1 MKKVYLFLCLVCLTF
16 TNLFAQPTVSVT
28 TPPTRNATDVVSIYN
43 DGPYTSLTGTDFNP
57 NWGQNGFAAATEIT
71 IGASD
76 KVRRYPNFNYQ
87 GIQFT
92 GTNISSFD
100 SLHIDVWSPDC
111 TILDI
116 YLIANGAGEKFVS
129 KNVTLSGWN
138 RFNIKLSDYS
148 NQGLSLTNIFQ
159 FKFVSNTPASG
170 TTIYLDNI
178 YFYKSANAPTLS
190 NFNVPAKVLGDAKF
204 KLTAPTSNSAGAFTY
219 TSANTGVATIVGDSV
234 TIVGVGSSNITAT
247 QAANGAYTSGSIS
260 ATLFVTSPGPTS
272 AAPTPTKPAANVIS
286 LYSNAYTN
294 RTVDTW
300 SASWDQ
306 ADLTDLQIAGNN
318 TKKYTNLVFAGIE
331 FTSSV
336 INVTNAEF
344 YHIDIW
350 TPDATNFK
358 VKLVDFG
365 ANGIYGGG
373 DDVEHEYTVTPPTL
387 NTWVS
392 YDIPMSA
399 FTGLTTRAH
408 LAQML
413 FISSNSTVYVDNVFF
428 WANTVLP
435 INLTSLT
442 ATKDGNKGLLNWS
455 TSTETNNYGFEVER
469 SNDAKTWNRI
479 SFVKGNGNSNVQ
491 SNYNFLDENL
501 FKGTNY
507 YRLKQIDF
515 DGKFN
520 YTSVVSIRFADKD
533 NLSVS
538 FYPNPTKGK
547 IVVLSESTIS
557 ERASLNIFDLN
568 GKLMKSITLTAQM
581 ANSNISVDVSDLSKG
596 LYLIS
601 LNNNGAIKTSK
612 LLIN

>member
-57 NWGQNGFAAATEIT
+57 NWGQNGYATATEIT

-87 GIQFT
+87 GIQFA
-92 GTNISSFD
+92 GTNISSYD
-100 SLHIDVWSPDC
+100 SLHLDVWSPDC

-116 YLIANGAGEKFVS
+116 YLVANGAGEKFVS

-204 KLTAPTSNSAGAFTY
+204 KLTAPTTNSGGAFTY

-247 QAANGAYTSGSIS
+247 QAANGAYTTGSIS

-306 ADLTDLQIAGNN
+306 ADLTDLQIAGND

-373 DDVEHEYTVTPPTL
+373 DDVEYEYTVTPPTL

-392 YDIPMSA
+392 YDIPMSS
-399 FTGLTTRAH
+399 FTGLTTKAH
-408 LAQML
+408 LAQMI
-413 FISSNSTVYVDNVFF
+413 FVSSNSTVYVDNVFF

-491 SNYNFLDENL
+491 SNYNYLDENL

-547 IVVLSESTIS
+547 IVVLSESAIS